1 MLTRAG
7 PIIGA
12 TGAARL
18 GDAADLGGSEG
29 TQGVAAGSRR
39 RVPLSGRPAAG
50 AELDLLLVLGWGAL
64 ANLALFFGLIAG
76 CVGAHKG
83 RSGAIW
89 FILGL
94 FCGPVALIAHLT
106 VPSREPPWP
115 DCRVVE
121 TVEQPVDPD
130 QRA

>member
-64 ANLALFFGLIAG
+64 ASLALFFGLIAG

-94 FCGPVALIAHLT
+94 SADRSPSSPISRCRRGSRLGPIA
-106 VPSREPPWP
+106 R
-115 DCRVVE
+115 
-121 TVEQPVDPD
+121 
-130 QRA
+130 